1 MKFICLSFLLLTIS
15 VQSQNN
21 VSKSFYE
28 LKQIVKEDVANE
40 IPIQSPNFSSESKS
54 GKKNSGL
61 AILYSILLPGMGEL
75 YAESYSSGLYFTI
88 AEGVLWGSYIG
99 MNTYAGWQKDRYES
113 FAVSRAGIDPSGK
126 DKDYYS
132 RISLYSNIEQYNNEK
147 ALERRFEEMYNPQQ
161 YFWKWSSTEERRT
174 YREMWLSSE
183 QTYNDVRFIVGAM
196 LLNRLASA
204 VNAVR
209 LVSKYNNSLDEQSWN
224 FSIGTMNHPNLPS
237 SLSLNF
243 NTSL

>member
-1 MKFICLSFLLLTIS
+1 MKFIFLSFFILSTSIHP
-15 VQSQNN
+15 QNN
-21 VSKSFYE
+21 IDNSFYE
-28 LKQIVKEDVANE
+28 LKQIVKEEVVNKIE
-40 IPIQSPNFSSESKS
+40 IISPIFTSHNSA

-61 AILYSILLPGMGEL
+61 AILYSLLLPGMGEL
-75 YAESYSSGLYFTI
+75 YAESYSSGMYFTI

-99 MNTYAGWQKDRYES
+99 MNTYGGWQKDRYES
-113 FAVSRAGIDPSGK
+113 FAISKAGINPSGK
-126 DKDYYS
+126 DKDFYS

-147 ALERRFEEMYNPQQ
+147 ALERKFEEMYDPQQ
-161 YFWKWSSTEERRT
+161 FFWRWNSTEERRK

-183 QTYNDVRFIVGAM
+183 QTYNDVRFVVGAM

-209 LVSKYNNSLDEQSWN
+209 LVSKYNSRLDEQSWN
-224 FSIGTMNHPNLPS
+224 FSIGTINHPNLPS

-243 NTSL
+243 NTSF